1 MVERGTAKGNAA
13 EDFRKMLET
22 FGKAMSEAFND
33 PELKD
38 KAKELGN
45 SIGKTAKTFG
55 SRFQDEDV
63 KNQFKQEGKAAQQ
76 FGKSVADYFKTDKSS
91 PDSN

>member
-1 MVERGTAKGNAA
+1 MTDEIPNKGNAT
-13 EDFRKMLET
+13 EDFRKMLEA

-45 SIGKTAKTFG
+45 SISNTARTIG
-55 SRFQDEDV
+55 GRFQDEDV
-63 KNQFKQEGKAAQQ
+63 KNQFKQAGKAAQQ
-76 FGKSVADYFKTDKSS
+76 FGKSVADYFKTEMRS
-91 PDSN
+91 PDSK